1 MQQNR
6 ARATSQRP
14 PMQATK
20 PSEWGGTAA
29 LFIGPYL
36 GGPRVVL
43 MAAIVVYFG
52 HKSALAGGNS

>member
-29 LFIGPYL
+29 LLVGPYL

-43 MAAIVVYFG
+43 MAAIVVYFA
-52 HKSALAGGNS
+52 HQ